1 MSLLLVNP
9 SKHTT
14 PLPLRILPHVRSSI
28 GHLPPYDHNLDS
40 KKKTVEGHWVGV
52 GIPTK
57 TSGWEK
63 RRQAR
68 LSEGTVTENNCRLCN
83 WFMFQLV
90 LGWSLVCSG
99 HVHWVEKIV
108 ST

>member
-40 KKKTVEGHWVGV
+40 KKKKTPVEGHWVGV

-63 RRQAR
+63 GRQAR
-68 LSEGTVTENNCRLCN
+68 LSERELSQRIIVACAIGSC
-83 WFMFQLV
+83 FSSFLV
-90 LGWSLVCSG
+90 GLWCVQGMYIG
-99 HVHWVEKIV
+99 
-108 ST
+108 